1 MQIMKK
7 ILITIVTGLA
17 LMGFVSCQDW
27 LDETK
32 YTYSIS
38 SELFYN
44 TPNEASSAVI
54 AVLDQMRSAH
64 NSNWFAA
71 LEINT
76 EHIYPKGVYQNSGD
90 YKGITNTTH
99 LNRCGS
105 NFQNLYRAIMRC
117 NTPLS
122 RLSEASG
129 MTDQQK
135 KEYMAE
141 FYFLR
146 AFCYFNLVRTFGSI
160 PLRTV
165 DNMYTWD
172 LPKSSVADVYALIEA
187 DLQYA
192 VENCPDKARY
202 YDTPCKLSAKALYA
216 NVLMYTGKYADAK
229 KMAKDV
235 IDSGAY
241 SLVQVTSSDEFAQ
254 KVFGEGLT
262 TSTEEVFYLKTSM
275 TDSKTWDYLSYTAHP
290 QYKYDGVNT
299 VCKTG
304 YYTHYTDLDNPVIKN
319 WSEDD
324 LRRDLNIAHYAF
336 SATTYGENTCL
347 LLKYRA
353 PNASGSKAQ
362 IDIPLIRYTDVLLT
376 YAEACART
384 NDYTNAVEALNQIKR
399 RAYGKNPMVA
409 DPTIDYKASDYTNY
423 DDFFY
428 GPLLTEERYETF
440 NEAKHWFFEERH
452 GKWEELVQANYRV
465 ACPWP
470 RTKPE
475 SIGQEITIA
484 EMCHLWK
491 IPAEEFNYNKALD
504 EAKDQNPG
512 YAN

>member
-1 MQIMKK
+1 MKK
-7 ILITIVTGLA
+7 NIFKTIACLCLVGLTA
-17 LMGFVSCQDW
+17 CQSW

-38 SELFYN
+38 TATFYN
-44 TPNEASSAVI
+44 TPNEANAAVVS
-54 AVLDQMRSAH
+54 VLDQMRSAH
-64 NSNWFAA
+64 NANWFAS

-76 EHIYPKGVYQNSGD
+76 EHIYPKGVYQASGG
-90 YKGITNTTH
+90 YTGITNTTH
-99 LNRCGS
+99 LSRCGS
-105 NFQNLYRAIMRC
+105 NFQSLYRAIMRC

-122 RLSEASG
+122 RLPEAND
-129 MTDQQK
+129 MTEEQISM
-135 KEYMAE
+135 YMGE
-141 FYFLR
+141 LYFLR
-146 AFCYFNLVRTFGSI
+146 AFCYWDLVRTFGSI

-165 DNMYTWD
+165 ENMYTWD
-172 LPKSSVADVYALIEA
+172 LPKSSVEEVYALIVSDLKKAIA
-187 DLQYA
+187 D
-192 VENCPDKARY
+192 CPDKARY
-202 YDTPCKLSAKALYA
+202 HGTPSKNAAKALYA
-216 NVLMYTGKYADAK
+216 GVCMNLGEYAEAKKYAGE
-229 KMAKDV
+229 V
-235 IDSGAY
+235 ISSGEY
-241 SLVQVTSSDEFAQ
+241 SLVQVTSGDDFAT

-262 TSTEEVFYLKTSM
+262 STTEEVFYLKTNM

-304 YYTHYTDLDNPVIKN
+304 YYTHYTDLNNPVIKN
-319 WSEDD
+319 WDERD
-324 LRRDLNIAHYAF
+324 LRRSLNIAHYAF

-353 PNASGSKAQ
+353 PNASGSKSQ
-362 IDIPLIRYTDVLLT
+362 IDIPLLRYTDVLLT

-384 NDYTNAVEALNQIKR
+384 GDMTNAVNALNQIKR
-399 RAYGKNPMVA
+399 RAYGGDPNVANPEL
-409 DPTIDYKASDYTNY
+409 DYVASDYADY
-423 DDFFY
+423 DAFFY
-428 GPLLTEERYETF
+428 GALLTEERYETF

-470 RTKPE
+470 RTDME
-475 SIGQEITIA
+475 SIGKEIKIA

>member
-1 MQIMKK
+1 MKK
-7 ILITIVTGLA
+7 NIFKTIACLCLVGLTA
-17 LMGFVSCQDW
+17 CQSW

-38 SELFYN
+38 TATFYN
-44 TPNEASSAVI
+44 TPNEANAAVVS
-54 AVLDQMRSAH
+54 VLDQMRSAH
-64 NSNWFAA
+64 NANWFSS

-76 EHIYPKGVYQNSGD
+76 EHIYPKGVYQASGG
-90 YKGITNTTH
+90 YTGITNTTH
-99 LNRCGS
+99 LTRCGS

-122 RLSEASG
+122 RLPEAND
-129 MTDQQK
+129 MTEEQISM
-135 KEYMAE
+135 YMGE
-141 FYFLR
+141 LYFLR
-146 AFCYFNLVRTFGSI
+146 AFCYWDLVRTFGSI

-165 DNMYTWD
+165 ENMYTWD
-172 LPKSSVADVYALIEA
+172 LPKSSVEDVYALIVSDLKKAIA
-187 DLQYA
+187 D
-192 VENCPDKARY
+192 CPDKARY
-202 YDTPCKLSAKALYA
+202 HGTPSKNAAKALYA
-216 NVLMYTGKYADAK
+216 GVCMNLGEYAEAKKYAGE
-229 KMAKDV
+229 V
-235 IDSGAY
+235 ISSGEY
-241 SLVQVTSSDEFAQ
+241 SLVQVTSGDDFAA

-262 TSTEEVFYLKTSM
+262 STTEEVFYLKTNM

-304 YYTHYTDLDNPVIKN
+304 YYTHYTDLNNPVIKN
-319 WSEDD
+319 WDERD
-324 LRRDLNIAHYAF
+324 LRRSLNIAHYAF

-353 PNASGSKAQ
+353 PNASGSKSQ
-362 IDIPLIRYTDVLLT
+362 IDIPLLRYTDVLLT

-384 NDYTNAVEALNQIKR
+384 GDMTNAVNALNQIKR
-399 RAYGKNPMVA
+399 RAYGGDPNVANPEL
-409 DPTIDYKASDYTNY
+409 DYVASDYADY
-423 DDFFY
+423 DAFFY
-428 GPLLTEERYETF
+428 GALLTEERYETF

-470 RTKPE
+470 RTDME
-475 SIGQEITIA
+475 SIGKEIKIA

>member
-1 MQIMKK
+1 MKK
-7 ILITIVTGLA
+7 NIFKTIACLCLVGLTA
-17 LMGFVSCQDW
+17 CQSW

-38 SELFYN
+38 TATFYN
-44 TPNEASSAVI
+44 TPNEANAAVVS
-54 AVLDQMRSAH
+54 VLDQMRSAH
-64 NSNWFAA
+64 NANWFAS

-76 EHIYPKGVYQNSGD
+76 EHISPKGVYQASGG
-90 YKGITNTTH
+90 YTGITNTTH
-99 LNRCGS
+99 LSRCGS
-105 NFQNLYRAIMRC
+105 NFQSLYRAIMRC

-122 RLSEASG
+122 RLPEAND
-129 MTDQQK
+129 MTEEQISM
-135 KEYMAE
+135 YMGE
-141 FYFLR
+141 LYFLR
-146 AFCYFNLVRTFGSI
+146 AFCYWDLVRTFGSI

-165 DNMYTWD
+165 ENMYTWD
-172 LPKSSVADVYALIEA
+172 LPKSSVEDVYELIVSDLKKAIA
-187 DLQYA
+187 D
-192 VENCPDKARY
+192 CPDKARY
-202 YDTPCKLSAKALYA
+202 HGTPSKNAAKALYA
-216 NVLMYTGKYADAK
+216 GVCMNLGEYAEAKKYAGE
-229 KMAKDV
+229 V
-235 IDSGAY
+235 ISSGEY
-241 SLVQVTSSDEFAQ
+241 SLVQVTSGDDFAT

-262 TSTEEVFYLKTSM
+262 STTEEVFYLKTNM

-304 YYTHYTDLDNPVIKN
+304 YYTHYTDLNNPVIKN
-319 WSEDD
+319 WDERD
-324 LRRDLNIAHYAF
+324 LRRSLNIAHYAF

-353 PNASGSKAQ
+353 PNASGSKSQ
-362 IDIPLIRYTDVLLT
+362 IDIPLLRYTDVLLT

-384 NDYTNAVEALNQIKR
+384 GDMTNAVNALNQIKR
-399 RAYGKNPMVA
+399 RAYGGDPNVANPEL
-409 DPTIDYKASDYTNY
+409 DYVASDYADY
-423 DDFFY
+423 DAFFY
-428 GPLLTEERYETF
+428 GALLTEERYETF

-470 RTKPE
+470 RTDME
-475 SIGQEITIA
+475 SIGKEIKIA

>member
-1 MQIMKK
+1 MKK
-7 ILITIVTGLA
+7 NIFKTIACLCLVGLTA
-17 LMGFVSCQDW
+17 CQSW

-38 SELFYN
+38 TATFYN
-44 TPNEASSAVI
+44 TPNEANAAVVS
-54 AVLDQMRSAH
+54 VLDQMRSAH
-64 NSNWFAA
+64 NANWFAS

-76 EHIYPKGVYQNSGD
+76 EHIYPKGVYQASGG
-90 YKGITNTTH
+90 YTGITNTTH
-99 LNRCGS
+99 LSRCGS
-105 NFQNLYRAIMRC
+105 NFQSLYRAIMRC

-122 RLSEASG
+122 RLPEAND
-129 MTDQQK
+129 MTEEQISM
-135 KEYMAE
+135 YMGE
-141 FYFLR
+141 LYFLR
-146 AFCYFNLVRTFGSI
+146 AFCYWDLVRTFGSI

-165 DNMYTWD
+165 ENMYTWD
-172 LPKSSVADVYALIEA
+172 LPKSSVEEVYALIVSDLKKAIA
-187 DLQYA
+187 D
-192 VENCPDKARY
+192 CPDKARY
-202 YDTPCKLSAKALYA
+202 HGTPSKNAAKALYA
-216 NVLMYTGKYADAK
+216 GVCMNLGEYAEAKKYAGE
-229 KMAKDV
+229 V
-235 IDSGAY
+235 ISSGEY
-241 SLVQVTSSDEFAQ
+241 SLVQVTSGDDFAT

-262 TSTEEVFYLKTSM
+262 STTEEVFYLKTNM

-304 YYTHYTDLDNPVIKN
+304 YYTHYTDLNNPVIKN
-319 WSEDD
+319 WDERD
-324 LRRDLNIAHYAF
+324 LRRSLNIAHYAF

-353 PNASGSKAQ
+353 PNASGSKSQ
-362 IDIPLIRYTDVLLT
+362 IDIPLLRYTDVLLT

-384 NDYTNAVEALNQIKR
+384 GDMTNAVNALNQIKR
-399 RAYGKNPMVA
+399 RAYGGDPNVANPEL
-409 DPTIDYKASDYTNY
+409 DYVASDYADY
-423 DDFFY
+423 DAFFY
-428 GPLLTEERYETF
+428 GALLTEERYETF

-470 RTKPE
+470 RTDME
-475 SIGQEITIA
+475 SIGREIKIA

>member
-1 MQIMKK
+1 MKK
-7 ILITIVTGLA
+7 NIFKTIACLCLVGLTA
-17 LMGFVSCQDW
+17 CQSW

-38 SELFYN
+38 TATFYN
-44 TPNEASSAVI
+44 TPNEANAAVVS
-54 AVLDQMRSAH
+54 VLDQMRSAH
-64 NSNWFAA
+64 NANWFAS

-76 EHIYPKGVYQNSGD
+76 EHIYPKGVYQASGG
-90 YKGITNTTH
+90 YTGITNTTH
-99 LNRCGS
+99 LSRCGS
-105 NFQNLYRAIMRC
+105 NFQSLYRAIMRC

-122 RLSEASG
+122 RLPEAND
-129 MTDQQK
+129 MTEEQISM
-135 KEYMAE
+135 YMGE
-141 FYFLR
+141 LYFLR
-146 AFCYFNLVRTFGSI
+146 AFCYWDLVRTFGSI

-165 DNMYTWD
+165 ENMYTWD
-172 LPKSSVADVYALIEA
+172 LPKSSVEDVYELIVSDLKKAIA
-187 DLQYA
+187 D
-192 VENCPDKARY
+192 CPDKARY
-202 YDTPCKLSAKALYA
+202 HGTPSKNAAKALYA
-216 NVLMYTGKYADAK
+216 GVCMNLGEYAEAKKYAGE
-229 KMAKDV
+229 V
-235 IDSGAY
+235 ISSGEY
-241 SLVQVTSSDEFAQ
+241 SLVQVTSGDDFAT

-262 TSTEEVFYLKTSM
+262 STTEEVFYLKTNM

-304 YYTHYTDLDNPVIKN
+304 YYTHYTDLNNPVIKN
-319 WSEDD
+319 WDERD
-324 LRRDLNIAHYAF
+324 LRRSLNIAHYAF

-353 PNASGSKAQ
+353 PNASGSKSQ
-362 IDIPLIRYTDVLLT
+362 IDIPLLRYTDVLLT

-384 NDYTNAVEALNQIKR
+384 GDMTNAVNALNQIKR
-399 RAYGKNPMVA
+399 RAYGGDPNVANPEL
-409 DPTIDYKASDYTNY
+409 DYVASDYADY
-423 DDFFY
+423 DAFFY
-428 GPLLTEERYETF
+428 GALLTEERYETF

-470 RTKPE
+470 RTDME
-475 SIGQEITIA
+475 SIGKEIKIA